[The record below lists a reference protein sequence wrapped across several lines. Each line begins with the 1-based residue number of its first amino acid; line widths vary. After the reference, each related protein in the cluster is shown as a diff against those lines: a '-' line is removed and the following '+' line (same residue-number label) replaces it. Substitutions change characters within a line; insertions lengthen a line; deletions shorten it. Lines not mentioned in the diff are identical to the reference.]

1 MIKRFPKQKILDL
14 NAVFEYLKFLNKRDL
29 WSDQF
34 PISIIFFSFIR
45 RQIAFPRSKE
55 NCTFWR
61 QSVFFFIRNKINV
74 GKDDFYGIGSSGEDR
89 LLFIEIAHKRI
100 PHIADFF
107 RVLAI
112 ERICCKRVLEMLIF
126 KIQRASLLFSSL
138 LESSA
143 VIVSLSVSVFQVCM
157 ARSPFSKINKFS
169 SNYSFLPYDAD
180 SRLSVRH

>member
-1 MIKRFPKQKILDL
+1 MPFSNILNFEINVILEVINFRSQLSFFRSSADRSPFRVQKKTARFEDNL
-14 NAVFEYLKFLNKRDL
+14 Y
-29 WSDQF
+29 
-34 PISIIFFSFIR
+34 
-45 RQIAFPRSKE
+45 
-55 NCTFWR
+55 
-61 QSVFFFIRNKINV
+61 FFFIRNKINV
-74 GKDDFYGIGSSGEDR
+74 GKDNFYGIGSSGEDR

-112 ERICCKRVLEMLIF
+112 ERICCKRVLKMLIF

-157 ARSPFSKINKFS
+157 ARSPFSKMNKFS
-169 SNYSFLPYDAD
+169 SNYSFFTL
-180 SRLSVRH
+180 

>member
-1 MIKRFPKQKILDL
+1 MKWSISDL
-14 NAVFEYLKFLNKRDL
+14 NYLFFVHPQTDRLSAFKRKL
-29 WSDQF
+29 HVLKT
-34 PISIIFFSFIR
+34 ICI
-45 RQIAFPRSKE
+45 
-55 NCTFWR
+55 
-61 QSVFFFIRNKINV
+61 FFIRNKINV

-157 ARSPFSKINKFS
+157 ARSPFSKMNKFS
-169 SNYSFLPYDAD
+169 SNYSFFTLWCGFTIVCPT
-180 SRLSVRH
+180 LKNCW